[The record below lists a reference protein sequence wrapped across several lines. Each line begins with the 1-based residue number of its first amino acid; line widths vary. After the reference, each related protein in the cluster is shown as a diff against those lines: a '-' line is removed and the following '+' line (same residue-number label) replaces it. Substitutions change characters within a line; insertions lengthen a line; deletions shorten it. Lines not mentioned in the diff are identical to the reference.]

1 MLYLQLLEPNEHQK
15 KILNSKC
22 EYLMP
27 LKSPSI
33 ALCML
38 NSISTCNSAKFKELK
53 IYAHTLYI
61 CLREVIAYFESQ
73 FNISAGYCNGMFSTN
88 YLSVY

>member
-1 MLYLQLLEPNEHQK
+1 MLYLQLLELNEPQK

-38 NSISTCNSAKFKELK
+38 NSISNSAKFKKLK
-53 IYAHTLYI
+53 IYADNLYI
-61 CLREVIAYFESQ
+61 CLREYF
-73 FNISAGYCNGMFSTN
+73 
-88 YLSVY
+88 